1 MLIIL
6 SSIEN
11 LCNDDTISIACFLAS
26 SKMRFMKNIRNFC
39 IIAHIDHGKSTL
51 ADRFL
56 ELTKTIDKGKMQDQ
70 VLDQMDLERERGI
83 TIKLQPVRMEYKDHI
98 LNLIDT
104 PGHMDFYWEVMR
116 SLGAVEGA
124 ILLVDAVKGVQ
135 AQTISNLRLAQEKN
149 LKIIPVINKIDLQNA
164 RVQEVEQEISE
175 LLKIDK
181 KNILKVSAKTG
192 TGVENVLDA
201 IIKHVPL
208 PVHKKTSQNILVFD
222 AFYDSYKG
230 VVAYIRVLNSNLQ
243 KQPNQQIGV
252 FKPQMTFVN
261 KLNPGE
267 IGYIATGEKNLEQ
280 YLAKMGF
287 TKPLPM
293 VFASLYPMDQANF
306 HTLKDALNKLKLNDA
321 SLDSQEE
328 TSKALGRGFRC
339 GFLGMLHLEIITE
352 RLKRE
357 HGLDL
362 VVTTPQVN
370 YKIEKRKNIIR
381 EPWVKLEIIVP
392 LKYMGQVMS
401 LLKNLRGAHKASN
414 YLSNEILNIEYE
426 IPLADVIC
434 GFYDNLKSASS
445 GYASMSYQPLGMRN
459 GDLVKL
465 EVLLARERVPALS
478 QIVPREF
485 AQARARKLAKKLK
498 DLIPKQNFAVAVQIV
513 LRSVFEDNFNIGL
526 GRVLARE
533 NISAMRKDVTSGL
546 YGGDYSRKKK
556 LLEKQKKGKK
566 KMESIGK
573 VRISSDVFVRLLG
586 QS

>member
-1 MLIIL
+1 
-6 SSIEN
+6 
-11 LCNDDTISIACFLAS
+11 
-26 SKMRFMKNIRNFC
+26 MRFMKNIRNFC

-135 AQTISNLRLAQEKN
+135 AQTLSNLRLAQEKN

-392 LKYMGQVMS
+392 LKYMGQVMN

>member
-1 MLIIL
+1 
-6 SSIEN
+6 
-11 LCNDDTISIACFLAS
+11 
-26 SKMRFMKNIRNFC
+26 MKNIRNFC

>member
-1 MLIIL
+1 
-6 SSIEN
+6 
-11 LCNDDTISIACFLAS
+11 
-26 SKMRFMKNIRNFC
+26 MRFMKNIRNFC

-135 AQTISNLRLAQEKN
+135 AQTLSNLRLAQEKN

>member
-1 MLIIL
+1 
-6 SSIEN
+6 
-11 LCNDDTISIACFLAS
+11 
-26 SKMRFMKNIRNFC
+26 MRFMKNIRNFC

>member
-1 MLIIL
+1 
-6 SSIEN
+6 
-11 LCNDDTISIACFLAS
+11 
-26 SKMRFMKNIRNFC
+26 MKNIRNFC

-135 AQTISNLRLAQEKN
+135 AQTLSNLRLAQEKN

-392 LKYMGQVMS
+392 LKYMGQVMN
-401 LLKNLRGAHKASN
+401 LLQDLRGAHKASN

-573 VRISSDVFVRLLG
+573 VRIPSDVFVKLLG